1 MPVDWPAGCF
11 PWCGAAYKGPVVST
25 SQRTRTPRFQRARKP
40 EEKDVRRRAILF
52 AARDLAR
59 EVGPIALSLNEVAR
73 RSGISKPNLYRYF
86 ESREHILLS
95 LLVQEIDE
103 VVTSVEEVQGV
114 RETDVSVVANA
125 LTHAYLSRPLL
136 CQLLG
141 MVASIL
147 EHNVSAEAIA
157 TSKGEMALHMLRA
170 VEAMRSALPWLPQDD
185 AAWATNTIAL
195 YVAGMWPAAHPSK
208 IAAEVLA
215 RPGLAG
221 MKPDAG
227 ADLARFIATLLT
239 GIRALHRP

>member
-1 MPVDWPAGCF
+1 M
-11 PWCGAAYKGPVVST
+11 S
-25 SQRTRTPRFQRARKP
+25 RFQRARKP

-59 EVGPIALSLNEVAR
+59 EVGPHALSLNEVAR
-73 RSGISKPNLYRYF
+73 RSGLSKPNLYRYF
-86 ESREHILLS
+86 ESREHILLC

-103 VVTSVEEVQGV
+103 VVSTMEEIQGA
-114 RETDVSVVANA
+114 RETDVTVVANA

-147 EHNVSAEAIA
+147 EHNVSADAIA
-157 TSKGEMALHMLRA
+157 GSKGELALHAKRA
-170 VEAMRSALPWLPQDD
+170 NEAMRIALPWLDEKD
-185 AAWATNTIAL
+185 AAWASNTIAL

-208 IAAEVLA
+208 TAAEVLA

-221 MKPDAG
+221 MKPDAPV
-227 ADLARFIATLLT
+227 DLARFIETLLT
-239 GIRALHRP
+239 GIRAQMLARSAKTPRRRATNAS